1 MVVTAFDPLK
11 GPGTVLTRI
20 AMDPNT
26 ENWSTYLSPDGTRIA
41 LVLGVTNRIKIFTIR
56 GELINEIQ
64 VKGLTGL
71 TSSSWAPGGNA
82 LFVSGH
88 VPWGYALLQVSLDG
102 RTQPI
107 IENHTPDVMGAVPS
121 PDGRHL
127 ALFAA
132 GDNGNMW
139 MMENF

>member
-1 MVVTAFDPLK
+1 
-11 GPGTVLTRI
+11 
-20 AMDPNT
+20 MDPNV
-26 ENWSTYLSPDGTRIA
+26 ENWSAYFSPDGRRIA
-41 LVLGVTNRIKIFTIR
+41 LALGDINRIKIFTLR
-56 GELINEIQ
+56 GELVNEVQ

-71 TSSSWAPGGNA
+71 TSSSWMPDGNA

-88 VPWGYALLQVSLDG
+88 IPLGFALLRLSLDG
-102 RTQPI
+102 QIQPI
-107 IENHTPDVMGAVPS
+107 IENHAPDVMGAVAS

-139 MMENF
+139 TMENF

>member
-1 MVVTAFDPLK
+1 MLLGLWPDKLFRALSAYV
-11 GPGTVLTRI
+11 
-20 AMDPNT
+20 
-26 ENWSTYLSPDGTRIA
+26 SPDGTRIA
-41 LVLGVTNRIKIFTIR
+41 MVLGVMSRIEIFTIR
-56 GELINEIQ
+56 GELISEIQ
-64 VKGLTGL
+64 VKALTGL
-71 TSSSWAPGGNA
+71 TSSSWAPDGKA

-102 RTQPI
+102 QTQPI
-107 IENHTPDVMGAVPS
+107 IENHAPDVMGAVPS

-132 GDNGNMW
+132 GDNGNIW